1 MGEGRMRRRVERLE
15 SLSPP
20 ANSAGE
26 TYRTEHQ
33 RVRMKVYLN
42 AMAEARGKETE
53 PLTEE
58 EQRIDL
64 ENERHWLEQGILSYR
79 REPGWSSPECQAVL
93 DQWEEKS
100 RKRLQQSQGGFR

>member
-1 MGEGRMRRRVERLE
+1 MGIRQRVEKLE
-15 SLSPP
+15 FLSPP

-26 TYRTEHQ
+26 THRTEHQ
-33 RVRMKVYLN
+33 RVQMKTYLN
-42 AMAEARGKETE
+42 AMAEARGEETE
-53 PLTEE
+53 TLTEE

-64 ENERHWLEQGILSYR
+64 ENERRWLEEGIPAYR

-100 RKRLQQSQGGFR
+100 HRRLQQSQGGY